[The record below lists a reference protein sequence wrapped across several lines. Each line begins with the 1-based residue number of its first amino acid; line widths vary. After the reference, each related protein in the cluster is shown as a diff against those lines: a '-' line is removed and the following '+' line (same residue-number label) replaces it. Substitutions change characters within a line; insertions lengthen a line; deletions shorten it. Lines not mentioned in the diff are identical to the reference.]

1 MGLSLDTCGAAGVC
15 RPATLFQ
22 SCSELKA
29 EHPTVVATRVDSD
42 ETKSQDAQEL
52 EPQELE
58 QKEKD
63 SPHGASH
70 LSAHQVFEGVAKNA
84 RRELGRPTKALAF
97 SGLAGG
103 MSMGLT
109 GMGVSI
115 MLATLGGDGG
125 AKELIAMMLYPLG
138 FIAVIIGR
146 AQLFTENTLYPVV
159 LVLDERKHV
168 LNTLRLW
175 SVVFVTNVAG
185 AAAFAWL
192 TVRTGA
198 LRPEYV
204 HELIQLGVKSAE
216 PTAAHIFWSGVIG
229 GWIIA
234 LVAWMVTASTWT
246 IAQVAIIWLLTY
258 LVGAGHFAHCIATSG
273 EIFAAVWG
281 HSLPLS
287 SYLRWIV
294 PATLG
299 NITGGVIIVSVLN
312 YGQVAA
318 GQED

>member
-1 MGLSLDTCGAAGVC
+1 
-15 RPATLFQ
+15 
-22 SCSELKA
+22 
-29 EHPTVVATRVDSD
+29 
-42 ETKSQDAQEL
+42 
-52 EPQELE
+52 
-58 QKEKD
+58 
-63 SPHGASH
+63 
-70 LSAHQVFEGVAKNA
+70 
-84 RRELGRPTKALAF
+84 
-97 SGLAGG
+97 
-103 MSMGLT
+103 
-109 GMGVSI
+109 
-115 MLATLGGDGG
+115 
-125 AKELIAMMLYPLG
+125 
-138 FIAVIIGR
+138 
-146 AQLFTENTLYPVV
+146 
-159 LVLDERKHV
+159 VLDERKHV

-175 SVVFVTNVAG
+175 TVVFITNVAG

-192 TVRTGA
+192 SVRTGA

-216 PTAAHIFWSGVIG
+216 PTVAHIFWSGVIG

-246 IAQVAIIWLLTY
+246 IAQVVIIYALTY

-281 HSLPLS
+281 HALPLS
-287 SYLRWIV
+287 SYLRWVV

-318 GQED
+318 GQDD

>member
-1 MGLSLDTCGAAGVC
+1 MAQIETEEKST
-15 RPATLFQ
+15 
-22 SCSELKA
+22 SSE
-29 EHPTVVATRVDSD
+29 EQHDS
-42 ETKSQDAQEL
+42 ET
-52 EPQELE
+52 
-58 QKEKD
+58 
-63 SPHGASH
+63 PHGASH

-84 RRELGRPTKALAF
+84 RRELGRPSKALAF

-109 GMGVSI
+109 GLGVAV
-115 MLATLGGDGG
+115 MRATLGTDAGW
-125 AKELIAMMLYPLG
+125 KELVAMGLYPLG
-138 FIAVIIGR
+138 FIAVIVGR

-159 LVLDERKHV
+159 LVLDEHKHFFD
-168 LNTLRLW
+168 TIRLW
-175 SVVFVTNVAG
+175 TIVFVANVLG

-204 HELIQLGVKSAE
+204 SELIDLGVKSAE
-216 PTAAHIFWSGVIG
+216 PSIGHIFWSGVIG

-246 IAQVAIIWLLTY
+246 IAQIAIIWLLTF

-281 HSLPLS
+281 HTLPLH

-294 PATLG
+294 PATVG
-299 NITGGVIIVSVLN
+299 NICGGVLIVSVLN
-312 YGQVAA
+312 YGQVVA
-318 GQED
+318 GQDD